1 MKPQYEN
8 VPAQE
13 WEKWA
18 NDNDA
23 IVLDVRL
30 PKEWALSTLPDAT
43 LISMNEIPA
52 RMAELPKDRAIL
64 CVCRSGDRSGQVAAF
79 LAHNGY
85 SSVANMTGGMKALG
99 LQR

>member
-8 VPAQE
+8 VPAHE

-18 NDNDA
+18 NDNEA